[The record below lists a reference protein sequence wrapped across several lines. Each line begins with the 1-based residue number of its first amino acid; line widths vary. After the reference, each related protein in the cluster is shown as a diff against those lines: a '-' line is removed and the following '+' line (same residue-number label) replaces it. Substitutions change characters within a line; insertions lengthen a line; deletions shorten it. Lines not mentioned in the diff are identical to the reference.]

1 MSLPLPQP
9 KTQTEQ
15 LLDAMRVRL
24 QEAFGK
30 LLMVELFPENPAG
43 YRLNHPCGAILLA
56 YGKSTFGGSEAGDSV
71 FQARNIVIRLTLVFR
86 QLNGKDGVISYLDQ
100 IRACLTGWFAPHC
113 DQACRPVA
121 EQFIGQVSGLWQY
134 GQDFAIRATQLQ
146 AFVPN
151 DPPLS
156 VNLQFEENP

>member
-1 MSLPLPQP
+1 MIQP

-15 LLDAMRVRL
+15 LMEAMRDRL

-30 LLMVELFPENPAG
+30 DLTIELFPENPSV
-43 YRLNHPCGAILLA
+43 YRLNHARGAILLA
-56 YGKSTFGGSEAGDSV
+56 YGKSTFGGSEAMDSM

-100 IRACLTGWFAPHC
+100 IRNCLTGWFAPHC

-121 EQFIGQVSGLWQY
+121 EQFIGHMQGLWQY
-134 GQDFAIRATQLQ
+134 GQDFALRATQLQ
-146 AFVPN
+146 VMGPESG
-151 DPPLS
+151 PLLKQ
-156 VNLQFEENP
+156 VRFEEEQ